1 MSQKEVTQDSEP
13 IVVDDEDEFEIID
26 QGYNEPDSIE
36 RLARDEDD
44 AIDKSN
50 IIEGDRTRHA
60 KPMTSNQ
67 YNEGPDEDE
76 IPERT
81 E

>member
-1 MSQKEVTQDSEP
+1 MSENEVTQEP
-13 IVVDDEDEFEIID
+13 IIVDDEDELDFID
-26 QGYNEPDSIE
+26 QGDVEPDSNE
-36 RLARDEDD
+36 RLARDENE
-44 AIDKSN
+44 AINESN